1 MPKKSDEF
9 KLNLPVETVNS
20 PIVYNRKFKV
30 KDEDSLLGNLSSRSY
45 EDDDRMVLDL
55 LLEDLKHP
63 DIPQ

>member
-1 MPKKSDEF
+1 M
-9 KLNLPVETVNS
+9 PVETVNS
-20 PIVYNRKFKV
+20 PIVYNRKFKA

-55 LLEDLKHP
+55 HLEDLKHP